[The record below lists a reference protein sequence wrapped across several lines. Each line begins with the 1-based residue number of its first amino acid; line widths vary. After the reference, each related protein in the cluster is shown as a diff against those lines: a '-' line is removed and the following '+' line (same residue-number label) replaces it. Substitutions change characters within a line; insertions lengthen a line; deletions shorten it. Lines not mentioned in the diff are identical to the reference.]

1 MNNSNSCIGYNLAYF
16 RYKFNCTF
24 IEHNYNYIV
33 NRMCRSILNDTDNA
47 NLNVLINLL
56 NIRERNMTLEEF
68 TDEEIMSMIKD
79 IAVH

>member
-1 MNNSNSCIGYNLAYF
+1 MNNSNSYSGYNLAFF
-16 RYKFNCTF
+16 RYKFNCMF
-24 IEHNYNYIV
+24 IEHSYNYIV
-33 NRMCRSILNDTDNA
+33 KKMCRSILNDTDNA